1 MLFPLGFKRDNL
13 TLSTGFYLRFFY
25 CVSES
30 LESSVTCAFSLLFS
44 LYFFLSLPCFH
55 LFILP
60 RPSLLCF
67 VLPLFPSLFIS
78 FLYVY
83 SHFYHIFTRSY
94 VDTEIYTS
102 ISIYPFFYP
111 SLHSQR
117 QKDIHSLHFYITTSL
132 QVFQTEIVHKGKSHH
147 MHGGARYPELSKT
160 VSVYKQCCKLSKLK

>member
-1 MLFPLGFKRDNL
+1 MCI
-13 TLSTGFYLRFFY
+13 LSFIL
-25 CVSES
+25 
-30 LESSVTCAFSLLFS
+30 SVFLSISSLLSFIHPSSSIPS
-44 LYFFLSLPCFH
+44 LFCPPSLSLPF
-55 LFILP
+55 F
-60 RPSLLCF
+60 
-67 VLPLFPSLFIS
+67 S